1 MEYYYVSY
9 EVSESYPSYNFIIK
23 AENWAEAKELA
34 EKEIA
39 TSYPEEWEDN
49 KDYYLA
55 ETNVYDLLKRL
66 KIN

>member
-39 TSYPEEWEDN
+39 DCYEEEWEDN
-49 KDYYLA
+49 KDFYMSV
-55 ETNVYDLLKRL
+55 TNCDDLINRL